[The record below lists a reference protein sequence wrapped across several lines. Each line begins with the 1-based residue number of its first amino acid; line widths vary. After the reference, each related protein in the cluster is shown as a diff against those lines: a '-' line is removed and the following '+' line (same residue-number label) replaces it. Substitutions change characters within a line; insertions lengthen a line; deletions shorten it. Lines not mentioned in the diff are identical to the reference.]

1 MLKTISISNYTTFIK
16 KRTLDFTASKY
27 TFLEDD
33 NVGSSNILKG
43 ALLVGENASGKTNA
57 LKAIR
62 FLIQAFVG
70 VNTVDFFGMKSFYTE
85 KPNYELRY
93 VFVIDEKEI
102 EYAIICTS
110 AGYKKEELYIDN
122 QQYFVRNERG
132 VIITKNGNAAEQHEP
147 VSSNLLF
154 LRSLFFDT
162 GFSDNPVLAK
172 WAQFL
177 QQSLYIN
184 CHDHALE
191 GNPTIINALATNQ
204 YLEMHGTQEINN
216 FFKNIRYKQK
226 IYFADT
232 VKNKN
237 ATFRSDERFLSFE
250 KDGTDTKIPMRYES
264 NGNQSLIPILL
275 AFIHATKNNCMLVV
289 DEFSS
294 DLHNE
299 LEECLVKYFFKK
311 SRDSQLFFTTHST
324 NVLDT
329 RLLRPDQVFSVKF
342 DGANGTVL
350 KRFSERQPMPRF
362 AQNLEH
368 MYLNGEFDG
377 KPYYD
382 FTFAN

>member
-1 MLKTISISNYTTFIK
+1 
-16 KRTLDFTASKY
+16 
-27 TFLEDD
+27 
-33 NVGSSNILKG
+33 
-43 ALLVGENASGKTNA
+43 
-57 LKAIR
+57 
-62 FLIQAFVG
+62 
-70 VNTVDFFGMKSFYTE
+70 
-85 KPNYELRY
+85 
-93 VFVIDEKEI
+93 
-102 EYAIICTS
+102 
-110 AGYKKEELYIDN
+110 
-122 QQYFVRNERG
+122 
-132 VIITKNGNAAEQHEP
+132 
-147 VSSNLLF
+147 
-154 LRSLFFDT
+154 
-162 GFSDNPVLAK
+162 
-172 WAQFL
+172 
-177 QQSLYIN
+177 
-184 CHDHALE
+184 
-191 GNPTIINALATNQ
+191 
-204 YLEMHGTQEINN
+204 MHGTQEINN